1 LSSLRADADGVGLG
15 RNTLVPDIDVVTA
28 RGQRATG
35 SETNGDI
42 TVPGGIIEE
51 SIESVS
57 HVVNTGG
64 VAKQRKTAIGDVAPA
79 RTVVLEC
86 IGAIRR
92 VKAASCV
99 AKERR
104 KTAGRIRAAS

>member
-1 LSSLRADADGVGLG
+1 MADADGVDLG

-35 SETNGDI
+35 CRANGDI
-42 TVPGGIIEE
+42 TVASSVIEK
-51 SIESVS
+51 SIESLG
-57 HVVNTGG
+57 HVVNAGG
-64 VAKQRKTAIGDVAPA
+64 VAKERKTPIGDVAA
-79 RTVVLEC
+79 TRGVVLER

-92 VKAASCV
+92 VKAAGSV

-104 KTAGRIRAAS
+104 KTAGRVRAAS